1 MIEESITFENNRL
14 KYFIMTKKVFFF
26 PILILLLLLNFSCK
40 DEVLPKPASFLRLD
54 YPEAKYVG
62 FENECPYTFEINSDA
77 IIKKEKNCDFAITY
91 PKMKATIYLT
101 YKPVKNDIDKLLRDA
116 QKLTYEHVIKA
127 DDILEQPYL
136 NPEKKVYGM
145 FYQVEGNAA
154 TNAQFYATDST
165 KNFITA
171 SVYFYAKPNY
181 DSIMPAASYIK
192 NDMQRL
198 METLK
203 WK

>member
-1 MIEESITFENNRL
+1 MQ
-14 KYFIMTKKVFFF
+14 KKQLIIFAL
-26 PILILLLLLNFSCK
+26 LILVFSFLSCK
-40 DEVLPKPASFLRLD
+40 DEVFPKPSGYLRLD
-54 YPEAKYVG
+54 YPEAKYVN
-62 FENECPYTFEINSDA
+62 FENQCPFTFEMNSQA
-77 IIKKEKNCDFAITY
+77 VIKGEKDCGFTISY

-101 YKPVKNDIDKLLRDA
+101 YKPVNDNVDKLLRDA

-127 DDILEQPYL
+127 DDILEQPFL
-136 NPEKKVYGM
+136 NPTKKVYGM
-145 FYQVEGNAA
+145 FYQVDGNAA
-154 TNAQFYATDST
+154 TNSQFYVTDSIKHFVT
-165 KNFITA
+165 G

-181 DSIMPAASYIK
+181 DSIMPAASYVR

>member
-1 MIEESITFENNRL
+1 ML
-14 KYFIMTKKVFFF
+14 KKQLT
-26 PILILLLLLNFSCK
+26 ILIPLTVLFSVFSCK
-40 DEVLPKPASFLRLD
+40 DEVLPKPSSYLRLD
-54 YPEAKYVG
+54 YPEAKYVN
-62 FENECPYTFEINSDA
+62 FENQCPFAFEMNSEA
-77 IIKKEKNCDFAITY
+77 IIKGEKNCEFTILY

-101 YKPVKNDIDKLLRDA
+101 YKPVNNDIEKLLRDA

-136 NPEKKVYGM
+136 NPSKKVYGM
-145 FYQVEGNAA
+145 FYQVDGNAA
-154 TNAQFYATDST
+154 TNSQFYVTDSIKHFVT
-165 KNFITA
+165 G
-171 SVYFYAKPNY
+171 SVYFYAKPNF
-181 DSIMPAASYIK
+181 DSIMPAASYIR

>member
-1 MIEESITFENNRL
+1 MLNKILSI
-14 KYFIMTKKVFFF
+14 
-26 PILILLLLLNFSCK
+26 ILILLSLTVISCK
-40 DEVLPKPASFLRLD
+40 NDVLPKPASYLRLD
-54 YPEAKYVG
+54 YPEAKYVN
-62 FENECPYTFEINSDA
+62 FENNCPFTFEMNEVA
-77 IIKKEKNCDFAITY
+77 IIKGEKECGFAITY

-101 YKPVKNDIDKLLRDA
+101 YKPVNNNIDKLLKDA

-136 NPEKKVYGM
+136 NPQKKVYGM
-145 FYQVEGNAA
+145 FYQVDGNAA
-154 TNAQFYATDST
+154 TNSQFYVTDST
-165 KNFITA
+165 KHFLIG
-171 SVYFYAKPNY
+171 SVYFYAKPNF
-181 DSIMPAASYIK
+181 DSIMPAASYVK